1 MPHWPAQPRSSP
13 NAGLAQWRAPSPI
26 CIGNVG
32 ATWLRRAGSRAAA
45 FGARAHCRLTPTP
58 VTAPARLL
66 CSATG
71 SAAGLKVGRQPP
83 ASGRTSA
90 LRGSDSPGRSCPSS
104 SARAVSLV
112 TTVFPAKRRSL
123 VERPW
128 SASANASP
136 ADPTVALSPR
146 PSPAAGRGSR
156 SAVIVVAWGGGFAAP
171 TLNRVTVTRSV
182 LVAGSMASPAV
193 ARRTACAW
201 VCSPG

>member
-1 MPHWPAQPRSSP
+1 MLPVAEIVRYWSSSSEQSAPTAWLVWWPSSSAVDDPPDTRDRIANPRSGP
-13 NAGLAQWRAPSPI
+13 APS
-26 CIGNVG
+26 
-32 ATWLRRAGSRAAA
+32 SR
-45 FGARAHCRLTPTP
+45 
-58 VTAPARLL
+58 
-66 CSATG
+66 TG
-71 SAAGLKVGRQPP
+71 SGGRV
-83 ASGRTSA
+83 SW
-90 LRGSDSPGRSCPSS
+90 PGRSCPSS

-112 TTVFPAKRRSL
+112 TTVFPAKRQSL

-128 SASANASP
+128 SASANALP